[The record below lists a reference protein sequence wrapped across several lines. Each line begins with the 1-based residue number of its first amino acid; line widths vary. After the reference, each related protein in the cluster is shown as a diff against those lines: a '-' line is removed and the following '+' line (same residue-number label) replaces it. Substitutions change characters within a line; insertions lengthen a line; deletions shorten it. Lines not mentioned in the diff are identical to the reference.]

1 MKIQKCTIMKMNVAL
16 SLFVFTVF
24 CVGCKTINDTGK
36 FVKAPCPIDV
46 PEGLE
51 ESGKFSFGYMEVP
64 EFHAYPDGKTIELAI
79 AIHKCQG
86 DSATHE
92 PMVLVTG
99 GPGMSDIDAF
109 VPDLF
114 GDLGTLFLNNRDIVI
129 IELRGLKYSK
139 PNLLSPEIDNLQL
152 FLADKHLST
161 EKTIELYMDTL
172 QSAYN

>member
-1 MKIQKCTIMKMNVAL
+1 MRKIAL
-16 SLFVFTVF
+16 SSLIILAVLFV
-24 CVGCKTINDTGK
+24 GCTQSNNTGK

-64 EFHAYPDGKTIELAI
+64 EFHENPTGKTIELAI

-92 PMVLVTG
+92 PLVLVTG

-114 GDLGTLFLNNRDIVI
+114 GDLGALFLNNRDIVI
-129 IELRGLKYSK
+129 IELR
-139 PNLLSPEIDNLQL
+139 
-152 FLADKHLST
+152 
-161 EKTIELYMDTL
+161 
-172 QSAYN
+172 